1 MKRCTGCDTYE
12 SEIAKL
18 KEENPKMLACCPDAD
33 FKEITPMRE
42 LKKYILDQIPKF
54 KKLSSHGAISQD
66 QMEDVLKGL
75 IEDLDIKFI
84 PEENHHLKEAVKLGH
99 NCSHI
104 MNVDAL
110 ANAYLEQRYNN
121 K

>member
-12 SEIAKL
+12 HELPKL
-18 KEENPKMLACCPDAD
+18 KEENPKMMACCPDAD

-42 LKKYILDQIPKF
+42 LKKYLLDQIPTF
-54 KKLSSHGAISQD
+54 KKIAIYGAVSPD
-66 QMEDVLKGL
+66 QMEGILKSL
-75 IEDLDIKFI
+75 IEDLDNKFI
-84 PEENHHLKEAVKLGH
+84 PEEKHHLKDAIKLGH

-110 ANAYLEQRYNN
+110 SDAYLKQRYNN
-121 K
+121 L